1 MAYFETLAT
10 QVKSLDGYTPDLKVA
25 LVGDGFDDPTFKAGS
40 LMGEYFNIS
49 GKSET
54 NVNYFNNIYLW
65 KSYLGFTPEII
76 EFRDSGYLSEMDEV
90 KAMPCYPEDGSIA
103 IVGDTVVIKASEI
116 ADK

>member
-1 MAYFETLAT
+1 
-10 QVKSLDGYTPDLKVA
+10 
-25 LVGDGFDDPTFKAGS
+25 
-40 LMGEYFNIS
+40 MGEYFNIS
-49 GKSET
+49 GKSDT

-90 KAMPCYPEDGSIA
+90 KSMLCYPEDGSIA

-116 ADK
+116 ADKWDINKDGKNIPWFPKENNKLWQKY

>member
-1 MAYFETLAT
+1 MKNGLSTWEWMKNILFNRKSIGNIIFILGVTLI
-10 QVKSLDGYTPDLKVA
+10 LFLN
-25 LVGDGFDDPTFKAGS
+25 L
-40 LMGEYFNIS
+40 
-49 GKSET
+49 
-54 NVNYFNNIYLW
+54 NYFNNVYLW

-90 KAMPCYPEDGSIA
+90 KSMPCYQEDGSIA

>member
-1 MAYFETLAT
+1 MFTVPYYGLAMF
-10 QVKSLDGYTPDLKVA
+10 LY
-25 LVGDGFDDPTFKAGS
+25 GDGFEIQHSRQRS

-49 GKSET
+49 GKSDT

-90 KAMPCYPEDGSIA
+90 KSMLCYPEDGSIA